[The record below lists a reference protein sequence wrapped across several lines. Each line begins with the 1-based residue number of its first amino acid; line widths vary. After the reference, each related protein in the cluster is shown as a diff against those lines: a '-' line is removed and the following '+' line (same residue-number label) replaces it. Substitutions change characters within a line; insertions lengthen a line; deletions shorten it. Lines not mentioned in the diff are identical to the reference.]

1 MCHLAET
8 EPRVKEQPADVIYRS
23 ISRKVPARQIA
34 LGELSISAAD
44 VSQLGGWHIAFNLY
58 PVVQM
63 DIVTGIA
70 PGQAE
75 VPQGRSF
82 ITVAYV
88 LKSSDA
94 YHCHLVR
101 SPDAHDLSMRIGFV

>member
-1 MCHLAET
+1 M
-8 EPRVKEQPADVIYRS
+8 
-23 ISRKVPARQIA
+23 
-34 LGELSISAAD
+34 
-44 VSQLGGWHIAFNLY
+44 
-58 PVVQM
+58 
-63 DIVTGIA
+63 TGIA